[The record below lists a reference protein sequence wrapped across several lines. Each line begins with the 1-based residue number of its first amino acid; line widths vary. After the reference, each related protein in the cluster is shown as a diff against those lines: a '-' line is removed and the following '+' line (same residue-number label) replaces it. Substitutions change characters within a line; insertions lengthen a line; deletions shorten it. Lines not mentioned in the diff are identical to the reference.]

1 MHDSKNTKLPV
12 NEFPLYNKSN
22 DNKSK
27 LNLDSLMIL
36 KFFGKK
42 NNNPDYSTRGRSI
55 GRMAWDRF
63 KRNPR
68 GVIGLVV
75 ILVLAVVAFSSPI
88 LANRQPVACQYQGR
102 LYFPAMVELVQ
113 NIPLASYIVKKSPPF
128 SRANFD
134 AKNDLPPNEFAVW
147 PLIPYSPRD
156 TSSDTLQPPCRAHWL
171 GTDQNGRDVM
181 ARMIYGTIVSIQV
194 GIISMGIAT
203 LIGVILGALAGY
215 AGGWPDMV
223 ISRFVEIVQC
233 FPTFFLILAIL
244 AWLEPNIFNVMVVI
258 GLTSWTSIARYTRG
272 EFIRLQNQEYVL
284 ATRALGCGA
293 SRIMFKHILPNAIA
307 PVLVT
312 VTFGIASAI
321 LSEAGLSWLGFGVQQ
336 PDPSWG
342 NILRDAY
349 DYLRSAPYLVYPP
362 CIAIFIAVL
371 CYNLIGDAL
380 RDAID
385 PRIARN

>member
-1 MHDSKNTKLPV
+1 
-12 NEFPLYNKSN
+12 
-22 DNKSK
+22 
-27 LNLDSLMIL
+27 MIH
-36 KFFGKK
+36 KTNIRQKVT
-42 NNNPDYSTRGRSI
+42 SIRGRSI
-55 GRMAWDRF
+55 GRMAWERF

-68 GVIGLVV
+68 GLFGLVV
-75 ILVLAVVAFSSPI
+75 ILLLTAIAFFSPV
-88 LANRQPVACQYQGR
+88 LANRQPVMCKYQGQ
-102 LYFPAMVELVQ
+102 LYFPALVELVQ
-113 NIPLASYIVKKSPPF
+113 NIPFSSYIVKKSPPF
-128 SRANFD
+128 SRANYD
-134 AKNDLPPNEFAVW
+134 AKSDQISIDFAIW
-147 PLIPYSPRD
+147 PLIPYNPRD
-156 TSSDTLQPPCRAHWL
+156 TSSNTLQPPSRGHWL

-181 ARMIYGTIVSIQV
+181 ARMIYGTIVSMQV

-203 LIGVILGALAGY
+203 LIGVFFGALAGY
-215 AGGWPDMV
+215 SGGWTDII
-223 ISRFVEIVQC
+223 ISRFVEIIQC

-244 AWLEPNIFNVMVVI
+244 AWLEPSIFNVMIVI
-258 GLTSWTSIARYTRG
+258 GFTSWTSIARYTRG
-272 EFIRLQNQEYVL
+272 EFIRLQNMEYVL

-293 SRIMFKHILPNAIA
+293 LRIMFKHILPNAVA

-349 DYLRSAPYLVYPP
+349 DHLRSAPHLVYPP

-380 RDAID
+380 RDAVD